1 MDTMNQNQ
9 FRAGDTVL
17 ANDGENLGKLY
28 AVEDGL
34 LHVEKGWLFPKDYQ
48 VPIEVIERY
57 DPDNQ
62 TIYLSVTKDEAL
74 NSGWTQR
81 DTPYVSGSDAAYA
94 TDGNISTTGSGSVMG
109 AGAYD
114 STMMTDTTV
123 AETGYEAGS
132 EVIDDDRIVVPVHEE
147 ELTATTREREVGDVR
162 VTKRVIEED
171 QMLDVPVTEERV
183 SVTRRTVDRDATT
196 GENVFTEETIDVPL
210 RAEEV
215 ELQKRTRVAEEIE
228 VEKERVQRTERVGGT
243 VRREEVEV
251 DDSTAYMNE
260 ADRGTG
266 ASQ

>member
-1 MDTMNQNQ
+1 MNTMNQHQ

-48 VPIEVIERY
+48 VPVEVIERY

-81 DTPYVSGSDAAYA
+81 DTPYVSGSDAVYA
-94 TDGNISTTGSGSVMG
+94 TDGNVSTIDSGAVMD
-109 AGAYD
+109 AGEYD
-114 STMMTDTTV
+114 STVMTDTTL
-123 AETGYEAGS
+123 AETGYAAGS
-132 EVIDDDRIVVPVHEE
+132 ETIDDDRIVVPVHEE
-147 ELTATTREREVGDVR
+147 ELTATTRERAAGDVR

-171 QMLDVPVTEERV
+171 QTLDVPVTEERV

-196 GENVFTEETIDVPL
+196 GEDVFTEETIDVPL

-215 ELQKRTRVAEEIE
+215 DLQKRTRVAEEIE
-228 VEKERVQRTERVGGT
+228 IDKERVQRTERVGGT
-243 VRREEVEV
+243 VRREEVDVE
-251 DDSTAYMNE
+251 DSTAFMNE

-266 ASQ
+266 ATQ